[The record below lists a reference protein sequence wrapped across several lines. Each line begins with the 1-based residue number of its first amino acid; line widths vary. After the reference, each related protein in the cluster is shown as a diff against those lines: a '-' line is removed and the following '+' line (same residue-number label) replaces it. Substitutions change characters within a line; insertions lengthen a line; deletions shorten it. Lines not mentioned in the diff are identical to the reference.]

1 MKKSS
6 AFVSA
11 ILALAVSL
19 PALALEKGAD
29 GFYMTGGG
37 TRVKKVI
44 IKNFDVYDV
53 WHYMKELPGEKSRA
67 AVIAADVDKKLLW
80 KMKRDVDAEKIKN
93 ALSEAYGING
103 CGGDARIGKLL
114 GAVGHDLKENEYVTI
129 KYDAA
134 SKSTSLSLSGGGA
147 ASAPGADFMKCT
159 WSIWFGKMPDQQSLG
174 DQLISK
180 L

>member
-6 AFVSA
+6 AFVTA
-11 ILALAVSL
+11 LVALAVSL

-37 TRVKKVI
+37 TRVKKVL
-44 IKNFDVYDV
+44 IKNFDVYDI
-53 WHYMKELPGEKSRA
+53 WSYTKELPAEKSRKA
-67 AVIAADVDKKLLW
+67 MIDLDADKKLLW
-80 KMKRDVDAEKIKN
+80 KMKRDVDAEKIQN
-93 ALSEAYGING
+93 ALTEAYGLNG
-103 CGGDARIGKLL
+103 CGGDARVAKIV
-114 GAVGHDLKENEYVTI
+114 GAVGHELKENEFVTI

-134 SKSTSLSLSGGGA
+134 SKTTSISLSGGGS
-147 ASAPGADFMKCT
+147 ASASGADFMKCT
-159 WSIWFGKMPDQQSLG
+159 WGIWFGNMPDQKSLG